1 MGTLKQKATFK
12 ATIENLKQATPLNK
26 KEILLSN
33 GYSTTVAC
41 KPSLVFDSK
50 YFKEKLA
57 KIDDTVII
65 DKWYQWATD
74 GTDRRVAV
82 QCGDYLLKLKDRY
95 PASKSKVIGL
105 FDTLDDLTPQED
117 ESRTTE

>member
-1 MGTLKQKATFK
+1 MATLKQKATFK
-12 ATIENLKQATPLNK
+12 DTLENLQQGTPLTK
-26 KEILLSN
+26 KEILLRN
-33 GYSTTVAC
+33 GYTTSVASN
-41 KPSLVFDSK
+41 PALVFDSK

-105 FDTLDDLTPQED
+105 FDTLDDLTPQD
-117 ESRTTE
+117 NESRTTE